1 MKREN
6 KEIYFSLD
14 SFTIMAFARW
24 CLSFAFSIF
33 CQWLLEKYDWISQ
46 IILLQSGKKP
56 PVDRFSIADI
66 FQKFSAVPR
75 DFKKIAP
82 IKVLTPL
89 FISIFR
95 EASKNDVYFVCS
107 FKHQPHKMV
116 KPTQTICR
124 LAADEFCECVWPF
137 CGFGT

>member
-1 MKREN
+1 MVFKFRV
-6 KEIYFSLD
+6 FH
-14 SFTIMAFARW
+14 F
-24 CLSFAFSIF
+24 LSMITRKIR
-33 CQWLLEKYDWISQ
+33 LISQ

-95 EASKNDVYFVCS
+95 EASKNVYFVCS
-107 FKHQPHKMV
+107 
-116 KPTQTICR
+116 
-124 LAADEFCECVWPF
+124 
-137 CGFGT
+137 